1 MDLLG
6 GAGHNDELHAN
17 IMIYT
22 ITLNPA
28 LDRTISINATSLDDC
43 NRIENE
49 QMYAG
54 GKGID
59 VSKVLTGFGVKNKAI
74 GFVGGF
80 AGEEL
85 EGMLINEG
93 IACDFVRIAGKTRT
107 NIIINDMASG
117 NQTLYNA
124 KGPVISAYELMQL
137 IHKVEDFE
145 QPDFVILCGSLPRG
159 VNPEIYRKIIEISKS
174 KGAKVILDTDGEALR
189 IGLQECPT
197 IIKPNIHELNRIS
210 NKQLNTIESI
220 VLVAKEMRVCGLE
233 IILVSIGAGGMI
245 MICEEGQYLAKP
257 PEVDV
262 KNTIGAGDSAV
273 AGFIYGL
280 TTKGD
285 IKEALKYSVAS
296 GTATILQTGTAVCKQ
311 EDFHALLNQITL
323 EEI

>member
-1 MDLLG
+1 
-6 GAGHNDELHAN
+6 
-17 IMIYT
+17 MIYT

-28 LDRTISINATSLDDC
+28 LDRTIRINATSLDDC
-43 NRIENE
+43 NRIEDE

-59 VSKVLTGFGVKNKAI
+59 VSKVLTSFGVKNKAI

-117 NQTLYNA
+117 SQTLYNA

-145 QPDFVILCGSLPRG
+145 QPEFVILSGSLPVG

-189 IGLQECPT
+189 IGLQGCPT
-197 IIKPNIHELNRIS
+197 IIKPN
-210 NKQLNTIESI
+210 
-220 VLVAKEMRVCGLE
+220 MRL
-233 IILVSIGAGGMI
+233 
-245 MICEEGQYLAKP
+245 
-257 PEVDV
+257 
-262 KNTIGAGDSAV
+262 
-273 AGFIYGL
+273 
-280 TTKGD
+280 
-285 IKEALKYSVAS
+285 
-296 GTATILQTGTAVCKQ
+296 
-311 EDFHALLNQITL
+311 
-323 EEI
+323 

>member
-1 MDLLG
+1 
-6 GAGHNDELHAN
+6 
-17 IMIYT
+17 
-22 ITLNPA
+22 
-28 LDRTISINATSLDDC
+28 
-43 NRIENE
+43 
-49 QMYAG
+49 
-54 GKGID
+54 
-59 VSKVLTGFGVKNKAI
+59 
-74 GFVGGF
+74 
-80 AGEEL
+80 
-85 EGMLINEG
+85 
-93 IACDFVRIAGKTRT
+93 
-107 NIIINDMASG
+107 MASG

-145 QPDFVILCGSLPRG
+145 QPEFVILSGSLPGG
-159 VNPEIYRKIIEISKS
+159 VNPEIDRKIIEISKS

-210 NKQLNTIESI
+210 NIQLDTIESI

-233 IILVSIGAGGMI
+233 IILVSMGAGGMI

>member
-1 MDLLG
+1 MSQLAILSRYWFYT
-6 GAGHNDELHAN
+6 
-17 IMIYT
+17 MIYT

-28 LDRTISINATSLDDC
+28 LDRTITINATNPDDC
-43 NRIENE
+43 NRIEKE

-59 VSKVLTGFGVKNKAI
+59 VSKVLTSFGVKNKAL

-85 EGMLINEG
+85 EGILINEG
-93 IACDFVRIAGKTRT
+93 VACDFVRISGKTRT
-107 NIIINDMASG
+107 NIIINDMETG

-124 KGPVISAYELMQL
+124 KGPEISAYELMQV

-145 QPDFVILCGSLPRG
+145 QPDFVVISGSLPGG

-174 KGAKVILDTDGEALR
+174 KEAKVILDTDGEALR
-189 IGLQECPT
+189 IGLQGCPT
-197 IIKPNIHELNRIS
+197 IIKPNIHELSRIADQ
-210 NKQLNTIESI
+210 QLDSLESI
-220 VLVAKEMRVCGLE
+220 IPVAEEMRVSGPE
-233 IILVSIGAGGMI
+233 IILVSMGCCGMF
-245 MICEEGQYLAKP
+245 MSCDEGRYLARP
-257 PEVDV
+257 PEVEV

-280 TTKGD
+280 ITKGD
-285 IKEALKYSVAS
+285 LQEALKYSVAS

-311 EDFHALLNQITL
+311 KDFHSLLDQVVI
-323 EEI
+323 EEL

>member
-1 MDLLG
+1 
-6 GAGHNDELHAN
+6 
-17 IMIYT
+17 
-22 ITLNPA
+22 
-28 LDRTISINATSLDDC
+28 
-43 NRIENE
+43 
-49 QMYAG
+49 
-54 GKGID
+54 
-59 VSKVLTGFGVKNKAI
+59 
-74 GFVGGF
+74 
-80 AGEEL
+80 
-85 EGMLINEG
+85 
-93 IACDFVRIAGKTRT
+93 VRIAGRTRT

-117 NQTLYNA
+117 SQTLYNA

-145 QPDFVILCGSLPRG
+145 EPEFVILSGSLPVG

-197 IIKPNIHELNRIS
+197 IIKPNIHELKRIS
-210 NKQLNTIESI
+210 NKQLDTIESI
-220 VLVAKEMRVCGLE
+220 VMVAKEMRVCDLE
-233 IILVSIGAGGMI
+233 TILVSIGAHGMI

-257 PEVDV
+257 PAVDV

-280 TTKGD
+280 TTTGD
-285 IKEALKYSVAS
+285 IKEALKYAVAS

-311 EDFHALLNQITL
+311 EDFLALLKQIVI

>member
-1 MDLLG
+1 
-6 GAGHNDELHAN
+6 
-17 IMIYT
+17 MIYS

-28 LDRTISINATSLDDC
+28 LDRTISIKAITPDDC
-43 NRIENE
+43 NRIETE

-54 GKGID
+54 GKAID
-59 VSKVLTGFGVKNKAI
+59 VSRVLTSFGVKNKAL

-93 IACDFVRIAGKTRT
+93 IACDFVRIAGRTRT

-124 KGPVISAYELMQL
+124 RGPEISAQEIMRI
-137 IHKVEDFE
+137 IHKVEDLE
-145 QPDFVILCGSLPRG
+145 QPEFVILSGSLPRG

-174 KGAKVILDTDGEALR
+174 KGAKVVLDTDGEALR

-197 IIKPNIHELNRIS
+197 IIKPNIHELSRIS
-210 NKQLNTIESI
+210 GRQLETIDSI
-220 VLVAKEMRVCGLE
+220 SIVAKEMRARGIA
-233 IILVSIGAGGMI
+233 IILVSMGARGMF
-245 MICEEGQYLAKP
+245 MVCDEGQFLASP
-257 PEVDV
+257 PEVEA
-262 KNTIGAGDSAV
+262 KNSIGAGDSAV

-280 TTKGD
+280 TTTGD

-296 GTATILQTGTAVCKQ
+296 GTATILQTGTAVCKK
-311 EDFHALLNQITL
+311 EDFYSLLKQVVIK
-323 EEI
+323 EV

>member
-1 MDLLG
+1 
-6 GAGHNDELHAN
+6 
-17 IMIYT
+17 MIYT

-28 LDRTISINATSLDDC
+28 LDRTIFINATTPDDC
-43 NRIENE
+43 NRIESE

-54 GKGID
+54 GKAID
-59 VSKVLTGFGVKNKAI
+59 VSRVLTSFAVKNKAL

-93 IACDFVRIAGKTRT
+93 IACDFVRITGRTRT

-124 KGPVISAYELMQL
+124 RGPEISAHEIMQI
-137 IHKVEDFE
+137 IHKVEDLE
-145 QPDFVILCGSLPRG
+145 QPDFVILSGSLPRG

-174 KGAKVILDTDGEALR
+174 KGAKVVLDTDGEALR
-189 IGLQECPT
+189 VGLQECPT
-197 IIKPNIHELNRIS
+197 IIKPNIHELSRIS
-210 NKQLNTIESI
+210 GQQLDSVASI
-220 VLVAKEMRVCGLE
+220 IPVAKEMRSRGIE
-233 IILVSIGAGGMI
+233 IILVSMGCCGMF
-245 MICEEGQYLAKP
+245 MMCDEGQFLARP
-257 PEVDV
+257 PEVEA

-285 IKEALKYSVAS
+285 LKEALKYSVAS
-296 GTATILQTGTAVCKQ
+296 GTATILQTGTAVCKK
-311 EDFHALLNQITL
+311 EDFYSLLDQVVV
-323 EEI
+323 EEV

>member
-1 MDLLG
+1 
-6 GAGHNDELHAN
+6 
-17 IMIYT
+17 MIYT

-28 LDRTISINATSLDDC
+28 LDRTIRVNKTTPDDC

-59 VSKVLTGFGVKNKAI
+59 VSKVLTSFGVTNKAL

-93 IACDFVRIAGKTRT
+93 VACDFVRISGRTRT
-107 NIIINDMASG
+107 NIIINDLTSG
-117 NQTLYNA
+117 SQTLYNA
-124 KGPVISAYELMQL
+124 KGPEITGYELMHM
-137 IHKVEDFE
+137 IHKVENFE
-145 QPDFVILCGSLPRG
+145 QPEYVIISGSLPGG

-174 KGAKVILDTDGEALR
+174 KGAKVVFDTDGEALR
-189 IGLQECPT
+189 MGLRECPT
-197 IIKPNIHELNRIS
+197 IIKPNIHELSRIS
-210 NKQLNTIESI
+210 GQQLDSLDSI
-220 VLVAKEMRVCGLE
+220 IAVASDMRVRGGPE
-233 IILVSIGAGGMI
+233 IILVSMGCCGML
-245 MICEEGQYLAKP
+245 MICDRGKYLARP
-257 PEVDV
+257 PEVTV

-285 IKEALKYSVAS
+285 LKEALRCSVAS

-311 EDFHALLNQITL
+311 EDFHALLGQVVI
-323 EEI
+323 EKV

>member
-1 MDLLG
+1 
-6 GAGHNDELHAN
+6 
-17 IMIYT
+17 MIYT

-28 LDRTISINATSLDDC
+28 LDRTIWINKTTPDDC
-43 NRIENE
+43 NRIETE

-59 VSKVLTGFGVKNKAI
+59 VSKVLTSFGVNNKAL

-93 IACDFVRIAGKTRT
+93 VACDFVRISGRTRT
-107 NIIINDMASG
+107 NIITNDMESG
-117 NQTLYNA
+117 KQTLYNA
-124 KGPVISAYELMQL
+124 KGPEITAYELMQI

-145 QPDFVILCGSLPRG
+145 QPDFVVISGSLPGG

-174 KGAKVILDTDGEALR
+174 KGAQVVLDTDGEALR
-189 IGLQECPT
+189 VGLQGCPT
-197 IIKPNIHELNRIS
+197 IIKPNIHELSRIS
-210 NKQLNTIESI
+210 GQQLDSI
-220 VLVAKEMRVCGLE
+220 DSILPVVEEMRTNGLE
-233 IILVSIGAGGMI
+233 IILVSMGCCGML
-245 MICEEGQYLAKP
+245 MSCPEGQYLAKP
-257 PEVDV
+257 PEVEV

-285 IKEALKYSVAS
+285 LKEALIYSVAS
-296 GTATILQTGTAVCKQ
+296 GTATILQTGTAICGLD
-311 EDFHALLNQITL
+311 DFRSLLDQVIL
-323 EEI
+323 EEV